1 MLENPKETATTIMRI
16 SVLLLIT
23 FCFFTKVQADE
34 LDMRTAKIPYPRSVD
49 VFVRG
54 ENNIFLHRIPALAVT
69 TTGTILAL
77 CDARIDEGDDLPNNI
92 DLALRRSFDLG
103 KTWAPIRIIADFP
116 GTEGAGDASLLVD
129 KDTGRIWAFYVY
141 GPEGIGSRQSQPG
154 LDGPTTLQLH
164 LIHSDDDGATWSK
177 ATNLNPMVKDPAWKA
192 AWPSPGSGFQAR
204 SGRLYFPLSQVS
216 DAGYSRMIYSD
227 DHGETW
233 EITPPMGRNTNES
246 MCVELDDGRL
256 MANMR
261 GAVKHRTVTI
271 SSDQGQ
277 TWKPMT
283 NAETLIG
290 PQCQASLIRYSS
302 LSNGDDRNRLLF
314 CNPASTK
321 RENMTVR
328 LSYDEGKTWPVS
340 KVIYPGKSGYSS
352 LAVLPDGSVGLF
364 YEHGPQHDT
373 DQLSFVRFTIE
384 WLTDGQDKG
393 VLLSTDQQ

>member
-1 MLENPKETATTIMRI
+1 MSDRLEIKKNPVIQIVM
-16 SVLLLIT
+16 LLLMVT
-23 FCFFTKVQADE
+23 GFFATSKAEEKSRQNAVIQ
-34 LDMRTAKIPYPRSVD
+34 YPWSID

-54 ENNIFLHRIPALAVT
+54 ENDIFLHRIPALAVST
-69 TTGTILAL
+69 KGTILAL
-77 CDARIDEGDDLPNNI
+77 CDARIELGDDLPNNI

-103 KTWAPIRIIADFP
+103 KTWTPIQMVADFP
-116 GTEGAGDASLLVD
+116 GKEGAGDASLLVD
-129 KDTGRIWAFYVY
+129 RDTGRIWIFYVY
-141 GPEGIGSRQSQPG
+141 GPEGIGSRESQPG
-154 LDGPTTLQLH
+154 LDGPTLRLH

-177 ATNLNPMVKDPAWKA
+177 ATDLNPMVKDPAWKA
-192 AWPSPGSGFQAR
+192 VWSSPGSGFQAR

-227 DHGETW
+227 DHGATW
-233 EITPPMGRNTNES
+233 QITPPMGRNTNES

-261 GAVKHRTVTI
+261 GSVKKRTVTL

-277 TWKPMT
+277 SWQPM
-283 NAETLIG
+283 NDAEILID

-314 CNPASTK
+314 ANPASTK
-321 RENMTVR
+321 RENMSVR

-340 KVIYPGKSGYSS
+340 KTIYPGKAAYSS
-352 LAVLPDGSVGLF
+352 LAVLPDGSVGLL

-373 DQLSFVRFTIE
+373 DQLTFVRFTIE
-384 WLTDGQDKG
+384 WLTDGKDKG
-393 VLLSTDQQ
+393 LVKDSD